1 MADTLTYDNNNV
13 YYVDP
18 SDAFVQ
24 MDGENKHYVTP
35 DTEDMCIAV
44 DLEVECPKR
53 YNRTN
58 GLSKFILQWATSSGE
73 NTNFLG
79 GTALDG
85 EGTNTKLRYLT
96 SDGNEYV
103 YGDNQTQEMF
113 GIKSIHIDYST
124 FFVPNITI
132 EFSDVR
138 GASLFTIEEANHQ
151 ACTNGIKH
159 SLNSVDVTRSFFE
172 CFFRFPYPKFRLKV
186 KGLYGKP
193 ASYELTVA
201 KCNHSLDATTGN
213 YNVTATF
220 IGYTYSLLNDITMNT
235 LIAAPYAKD
244 WGAEYWTSK
253 FANKT
258 LPDGSGTYKRI
269 SDMIADM
276 AGASRKVGE
285 IEKNI
290 QSNNDSYNRRIA
302 DVVAMRKA
310 LTDIINPGGL
320 MEQYFKNTSIN
331 GQTASYVYGDGQR
344 MIVVNEHAEGS
355 ATTILATNRRP
366 FDFFAKNENG
376 DGYVNNSSLYNT
388 KKEVVQLREAYN
400 KFKNAYASYV
410 LDKTGDDPDLP
421 FGDIDRLTENSG
433 AFGGFES
440 YEISRD
446 IPSRAKINVT
456 NRTVF
461 ERLGRLMH
469 SSNNISSAFL
479 NDFTI
484 DGTNSSSQSV
494 QNTSNVV
501 NLLSEYSDSTGN
513 LINNQNFCFIDT
525 IDYSYALSKLR
536 DTEMM
541 LRNSQRAEK
550 DNVDLSNLY
559 IDYLGFKPTIENIM
573 AIVMAHFEVL
583 LHGIKN
589 CEDNVYSLLDSGNR
603 KSENLEA
610 GATVPPMT
618 NGNVPPFPD
627 VYTVDNRGR
636 RIKTWIGANG
646 INTTYAPEKNLIDT
660 LLEAVD
666 VIEENI
672 EEAMRAEN
680 EFDLANFNS
689 GTAEVPFPVS
699 VTDFIKV
706 RKPGEENYD
715 DVTYSPFGK
724 SINAI
729 INGTKTSRKK
739 ALANILKTRW
749 LNLGDSV
756 EDKKGSGKVDAHNL
770 MAMHRGDIISLDSL
784 LDTLNGING
793 EELSK
798 LAGKVCDEARE
809 NVFVVPA
816 VGYSLSDVSRD
827 ADWINVNHLTSPFD
841 TKYSL
846 YKKGSSK
853 YEEISYY
860 NYRKYEEGI
869 KAIKDANIT
878 EWETPEFYNPV
889 EFVSNIASNETESA
903 NSVIE
908 LTTNNG
914 IALEPLGNNFRLM
927 YNVDINQII
936 TPSGYPDDISKITLS
951 YFDSA
956 YIFGMG
962 PIFGNRKFYET
973 SDIDKQAEIFLE
985 GVRLRFKKFG
995 ENSDNETAL
1004 VANYAQV
1011 LWMGNQERLIRDGKS
1026 TTGIER
1032 ASYDR
1037 LVKIYDK
1044 WRDTTFQKIKEKYA
1058 LRKNNKTLTSEEV
1071 DALYNFITR
1080 TGKKDTDMQSVDMPT
1095 AAGDVS
1101 VTNNTSGYIL
1111 DCFDKLEELDKYV
1124 DKNWFKETYG
1134 LTIFVRNTGT
1144 MSMLL
1149 TDTKTYPEEITL
1161 FARKNDFLTDASH
1174 ELLTP
1179 VIVFQ
1184 KYKIKG
1190 GTRINPDDYTLSID
1204 YANGFIDE
1212 LKKLIEAEK
1221 KTNDRYINNDI
1232 NNNSDEGI
1240 GVDIRVALYT
1250 YIKTVYDK
1258 WLCGNK
1264 NYQEDYSVENFFEK
1278 HFYFIDSFYNKIG
1291 NDLIVNTKHILEEID
1306 NSRRNKTMSMLEF
1319 ITSVSSKNLVQTL
1332 CVQNFS
1338 DFSNSEHNVLE
1349 QAFKPLA
1356 YNDASMNTVIS
1367 IPDFVFVYANQP
1379 SQHIDI
1385 KGDGDDEYEYENDGF
1400 HLSCDDSISDLCIEG
1415 KRQGKIPAFGVKY
1428 GTLYQ
1433 HFFHDLQVGMDSSM
1447 ATEQSMAAMFA
1458 IANINQNSDSG
1469 EIISPIGQDLYTIY
1483 SNNSY
1488 NCKIRMM
1495 GSAWVQ
1501 PLMYFDLL
1509 NVPMF
1514 HGSYMIKKVTH
1525 SITPGDMV
1533 TEIVGVRQA
1542 NVANKFV
1549 EHYMLSRRGTYIE
1562 ERDAFEAKNAK
1573 PVNNCPYQMFDPR
1586 ESDVAD
1592 EDNNHT
1598 TNIAVLKTLSTEHEG
1613 KKYTYYDIIVNQVLG
1628 ATNAVGHLK
1637 SNESHYRT
1645 TIPLMVGVMYTRIK
1659 WYNKDMGGWS
1669 NVLKATDDF
1678 PYMYTT
1684 FQQGSIPDD
1693 VMKTYILEIEEVLNN
1708 SPVSLVGEKKG
1719 ILHAGREHTI
1729 TARELSIM
1737 THYDFTGELANEYLF
1752 SYNADVY
1759 MYGPFNNSGIAP
1771 CYEVGASDAVKRLRE
1786 RSITNRTAEEEPYS
1800 DIAVGL
1806 QRSIKK
1812 TCEKTDSLSQW
1823 NPKFIQGTDS
1833 DTFIIDNLVS
1843 QDMADTMFDM
1853 LLNTYYD
1860 YIIRLEYITGNQKQ
1874 IRVSAANLVDGVGPR
1889 RIFRMIQSNGQ
1900 IVEAGEGNSKEP
1912 FTEGFLNA
1920 IYKKYLVGVD
1930 LDKILSSNSN
1940 VFMKECENFNANIT
1954 TERIKN
1960 LFGDIKI
1967 EPCEEYTIREYNTD
1981 MSDGGMYENEW
1992 ASVNHTYKG
2001 INLDSCND
2009 NCSNVNC
2016 RDSNDPLYPSIEVYQ
2031 NMLNTIDSIIL
2042 VAKDWCSKNN
2052 CTLCISSFYRAP
2064 KRNRRVGGSVNSNHN
2079 KGYAVDLQVKKN
2091 GIINNDLT
2099 KSLFEYFKDLDENK
2113 KTVTIDGNSFVFS
2126 VNELLYEHNSR
2137 GSKWI
2142 HVSHKPSGDKHTIK
2156 DNYQSKH

>member
-1 MADTLTYDNNNV
+1 MADTLTYDKNNV

-24 MDGENKHYVTP
+24 MDGDNKHYVTP

-58 GLSKFILQWATSSGE
+58 GLSKFILQWATSGGE

-151 ACTNGIKH
+151 SCTNGIKH

-220 IGYTYSLLNDITMNT
+220 IGYTYSLLNDITMNA
-235 LIAAPYAKD
+235 LIAAPDAQD
-244 WGAEYWTSK
+244 WGVDYWTSN
-253 FANKT
+253 FSNRT
-258 LPDGSGTYKRI
+258 LPDGSGTYKKISEMVSGMAGAARRADELDKQTQSNNESYNKRI
-269 SDMIADM
+269 SDI
-276 AGASRKVGE
+276 
-285 IEKNI
+285 
-290 QSNNDSYNRRIA
+290 
-302 DVVAMRKA
+302 VAMRDA
-310 LTDIINPGGL
+310 LTSICGPDGALAKFYSKGL
-320 MEQYFKNTSIN
+320 SEQNELHIYHDNRRMLVVNGYSNTLLANAHAGRTTDKFKMKEDGSGPVEEDNTSETIQLRELYQAFNTAYKQYIN
-331 GQTASYVYGDGQR
+331 DKASEDPDLRLDKFTQLGVGVHSCCSVYQ
-344 MIVVNEHAEGS
+344 VTVA
-355 ATTILATNRRP
+355 
-366 FDFFAKNENG
+366 NG
-376 DGYVNNSSLYNT
+376 DGS
-388 KKEVVQLREAYN
+388 R
-400 KFKNAYASYV
+400 
-410 LDKTGDDPDLP
+410 
-421 FGDIDRLTENSG
+421 
-433 AFGGFES
+433 
-440 YEISRD
+440 RD
-446 IPSRAKINVT
+446 IQISDEATQKAVADLLSNSMVINTAIDSEFSFTKGGVIVDE
-456 NRTVF
+456 NIETVF
-461 ERLGRLMH
+461 AYGTNTDMRYC
-469 SSNNISSAFL
+469 
-479 NDFTI
+479 TI
-484 DGTNSSSQSV
+484 DV
-494 QNTSNVV
+494 
-501 NLLSEYSDSTGN
+501 
-513 LINNQNFCFIDT
+513 F
-525 IDYSYALSKLR
+525 DYTEVFDKLNAV
-536 DTEMM
+536 EQM
-541 LRNSQRAEK
+541 LRNSLQAE
-550 DNVDLSNLY
+550 NEQVDLSGLY
-559 IDYLGFKPTIENIM
+559 IDCLGFKPTIENIM

-583 LHGIKN
+583 LYGIKT
-589 CEDNVYSLLDSGNR
+589 CEDNVYSLLNSGNR
-603 KSENLEA
+603 KSTNLEA
-610 GATVPPMT
+610 GATVPPMSD
-618 NGNVPPFPD
+618 GNVPPFPD
-627 VYTVDNRGR
+627 VFTTDKYGK
-636 RIKTWIGANG
+636 RIRTWIGANG
-646 INTTYAPEKNLIDT
+646 INASYAPEKDLIET
-660 LLEAVD
+660 LLDAVD
-666 VIEENI
+666 VVEEKI
-672 EEAMRAEN
+672 TEAMRVETEN
-680 EFDLANFNS
+680 TLANINS
-689 GTAEVPFPVS
+689 GVAEVPFPVS
-699 VTDFIKV
+699 IIDFIKV
-706 RKPGEENYD
+706 RRPGEENEED
-715 DVTYSPFGK
+715 TLYSPFGR
-724 SINAI
+724 SISSVV
-729 INGTKTSRKK
+729 NGKKEDRQK
-739 ALANILKTRW
+739 ALANILKARW
-749 LNLGDSV
+749 LNIGDSI
-756 EDKKGSGKVDAHNL
+756 EDESDTGKVDAHNF
-770 MAMHRGDIISLDSL
+770 MIMHHGEISSLDTL
-784 LDTLNGING
+784 LDTVSGIDG
-793 EELSK
+793 GKLSD
-798 LAGKVCDEARE
+798 LAGDVCVEV
-809 NVFVVPA
+809 NNGKYIIPS
-816 VGYSLSDVSRD
+816 VGYSLQDTSGD
-827 ADWINVNHLTSPFD
+827 ARNVNADDPASPYS
-841 TKYSL
+841 TRYSL
-846 YKKGSSK
+846 YQKGKKVK
-853 YEEISYY
+853 YWQRCYYKYDDYVESMHAALDALQISWDKPDFYGLPDSFKTDLWDVDE
-860 NYRKYEEGI
+860 NVWNILLNTSDASTGI
-869 KAIKDANIT
+869 INC
-878 EWETPEFYNPV
+878 
-889 EFVSNIASNETESA
+889 
-903 NSVIE
+903 
-908 LTTNNG
+908 
-914 IALEPLGNNFRLM
+914 PLGRN
-927 YNVDINQII
+927 IH
-936 TPSGYPDDISKITLS
+936 KIYDTNTNTLTKS
-951 YFDSA
+951 VHSFSASVPIAYYKNA
-956 YIFGMG
+956 YISSLGYVFGS
-962 PIFGNRKFYET
+962 KEYYET
-973 SDIDKQAEIFLE
+973 TDIDKQAYLFLE
-985 GVRLRFKKFG
+985 QFKHSLVEYGDEDDNEYSSIKLFAGVLYDGCLAVRNGGDSSLPIPNREFAKLYKQWRDNEFVRIKDVYELKHNGVRCTVEELSGLFNFIQENGTKEKFLDNSNAMD
-995 ENSDNETAL
+995 ENYHSYSVIDISDEQDW
-1004 VANYAQV
+1004 VKEFV
-1011 LWMGNQERLIRDGKS
+1011 DV
-1026 TTGIER
+1026 
-1032 ASYDR
+1032 DR
-1037 LVKIYDK
+1037 L
-1044 WRDTTFQKIKEKYA
+1044 
-1058 LRKNNKTLTSEEV
+1058 KTVYGLH
-1071 DALYNFITR
+1071 
-1080 TGKKDTDMQSVDMPT
+1080 
-1095 AAGDVS
+1095 VS
-1101 VTNNTSGYIL
+1101 VYNGHCS
-1111 DCFDKLEELDKYV
+1111 KQ
-1124 DKNWFKETYG
+1124 
-1134 LTIFVRNTGT
+1134 LTIN
-1144 MSMLL
+1144 
-1149 TDTKTYPEEITL
+1149 DTYINLYAKNRQEII
-1161 FARKNDFLTDASH
+1161 DASKK
-1174 ELLTP
+1174 LLVP
-1179 VIVFQ
+1179 VIVFNKCYCKNTKKEDPN
-1184 KYKIKG
+1184 KYG
-1190 GTRINPDDYTLSID
+1190 LDDDYVD
-1204 YANGFIDE
+1204 GFITE
-1212 LKKLIEAEK
+1212 LRKLIEAEK
-1221 KTNDRYINNDI
+1221 REIKVVSAYNRALARANNAAA
-1232 NNNSDEGI
+1232 DEMED
-1240 GVDIRVALYT
+1240 DIRVTLYT
-1250 YIKTVYDK
+1250 YIKTIYDK
-1258 WLCGNK
+1258 WLCGNG
-1264 NYQEDYSVENFFEK
+1264 DYPKKYGVNDFFSK

-1291 NDLIVNTKHILEEID
+1291 DDLIVNIKHVLEDID
-1306 NSRRNKTMSMLEF
+1306 NSRRNKAMSMLEF

-1338 DFSNSEHNVLE
+1338 DFSDSEHNILE

-1356 YNDASMNTVIS
+1356 YNDASMDTVAS
-1367 IPDFVFVYANQP
+1367 LPDFVFIYANQP

-1488 NCKIRMM
+1488 SCKLRMM

-1525 SITPGDMV
+1525 NITPGDMV

-1562 ERDAFEAKNAK
+1562 ERKAFEAKNAK
-1573 PVNNCPYQMFDPR
+1573 SVNNCPYQMFDPR

-1598 TNIAVLKTLSTEHEG
+1598 TNISVLKTLSTEHEG
-1613 KKYTYYDIIVNQVLG
+1613 KNYTYYDIIVNQVLG

-1645 TIPLMVGVMYTRIK
+1645 TIPLMTGVMYTRIK

-1708 SPVSLVGEKKG
+1708 SPVSLVGKKEG
-1719 ILHAGREHTI
+1719 IRQAGREHTI
-1729 TARELSIM
+1729 TARDLSIM
-1737 THYDFTGELANEYLF
+1737 THYDFTLELANEYLF
-1752 SYNADVY
+1752 SYNGKVY
-1759 MYGPFNNSGIAP
+1759 LFGPFNNSGTAP

-1812 TCEKTDSLSQW
+1812 TCEKTDSLSKW

-1889 RIFRMIQSNGQ
+1889 RIVRMIQSNGQ

-1920 IYKKYLVGVD
+1920 IYKKYLVGID
-1930 LDKILSSNSN
+1930 LNKKIPNSN
-1940 VFMKECENFNANIT
+1940 VFWKECENFYANTT
-1954 TERIKN
+1954 TERIKK

-1981 MSDGGMYENEW
+1981 MSNGGMSENEW
-1992 ASVNHTYKG
+1992 NSVNHTYKG
-2001 INLDSCND
+2001 INIDSCND

-2031 NMLNTIDSIIL
+2031 NMLNTIDSIVL

-2099 KSLFEYFKDLDENK
+2099 KTLFEYFKDLDKNK

-2156 DNYQSKH
+2156 DNYQSKR